1 MAGKLSVVVETA
13 KSLMLPAEG
22 FVTSTSSTVTASPA
36 ETCLLSGTV
45 APPLDSAAPVA
56 TKYQPW
62 LASVTRIPVTCE
74 KSVFGSEKKMSSPMG
89 TAVAALKLIA

>member
-1 MAGKLSVVVETA
+1 
-13 KSLMLPAEG
+13 MLPAEG

-36 ETCLLSGTV
+36 KR
-45 APPLDSAAPVA
+45 AWSAAPSHRRSTVLRRSP

-74 KSVFGSEKKMSSPMG
+74 KSVFGSEKKMSSPTG